1 MAASPPSTAPAMPDP
16 SAASPTTAAAPATA
30 PAIAPITVQ
39 AGLGSNNA
47 TADATGRSVIVLPID
62 PGLTCLRGLSPRR
75 LRFEVEYGLE
85 RGTSANSFLFAA
97 GSTAAGQ
104 PVPPV
109 LVHPPGASFAAPF
122 LEALAAL
129 VPAEAALKVVVGH
142 VNPNRVALLRQLAE
156 RWPALMLVASNAGAR
171 LLSDLWNQQKPGS
184 GAGGS
189 GVAGTGASGAGVSSA
204 ADSIPSGD
212 AGSAPGAASSQ
223 ATPDLAGEA
232 ALPPLPPI
240 DVVKQEVSRELAG
253 GHRLTLIPVPT
264 PRWPGGLVAFEE
276 RTGLLMSGKFFAA
289 HLCGEAFSEANLSST
304 EEDRRYY
311 YDCLMAPMARQVE
324 AVVDRLDE
332 LPIRTIAPGHGPAIA
347 TSWRSLLADYR
358 RWGESQGRSGLTV
371 TLLYAS
377 AYGNTAAI
385 ADALAQGVARSGVRV
400 ESLNCEFAP
409 SEQLIAAIRAGDA
422 LLIGSP
428 TLGGHAPT
436 PIVSALGTVLAEGD
450 REKPVG
456 VFGSFGWSGEA
467 IDLLEN
473 KLRDGGFRFAFEPI
487 RVKFSPDPATLR
499 TLEETGISL
508 GRQLQTEQRRSQR
521 RSGGGGLEESR
532 SNPAVQAL
540 GRLVGSLC
548 VVTARKGEGE
558 AALGGAMVAS
568 WVSQASFNPPGFTVA
583 VARERAVESLLHVGD
598 RFALNVLA
606 AGRETGPMRQFLQP
620 FPPGANRFA
629 GLELEASPGGQPLL
643 PEALAWLEARVT
655 ARMECGDHWIL
666 YAQVSHGG
674 LLDPA
679 GTTAV
684 HQRRSGANY

>member
-1 MAASPPSTAPAMPDP
+1 MAASSLSAAPSMPDP
-16 SAASPTTAAAPATA
+16 AAGAP
-30 PAIAPITVQ
+30 
-39 AGLGSNNA
+39 
-47 TADATGRSVIVLPID
+47 ADATGRSVIVLPVD

-109 LVHPPGASFAAPF
+109 LVHPPGASFAAPY
-122 LEALAAL
+122 LAAL
-129 VPAEAALKVVVGH
+129 ADLLPADAALKVVVGH

-156 RWPALMLVASNAGAR
+156 RWPALMLVASNTGAR
-171 LLSDLWNQQKPGS
+171 LLRDLWSQQKPGA

-189 GVAGTGASGAGVSSA
+189 DVAGTGASGSGVSSA
-204 ADSIPSGD
+204 ADSILSGD
-212 AGSAPGAASSQ
+212 AGAAPGPASSQ
-223 ATPDLAGEA
+223 ATPGRAGEA
-232 ALPPLPPI
+232 ADPSLPPLPPI
-240 DVVKQEVSRELAG
+240 DVVKQEVSRELAD

-289 HLCGEAFSEANLSST
+289 HLCGESFAEANPSST

-499 TLEETGISL
+499 TLEETGIAL
-508 GRQLQTEQRRSQR
+508 GRTLQAEQRRSQR

>member
-1 MAASPPSTAPAMPDP
+1 MPDP
-16 SAASPTTAAAPATA
+16 SAGAPTAAPTAATISVPAGPGSTA
-30 PAIAPITVQ
+30 SI
-39 AGLGSNNA
+39 
-47 TADATGRSVIVLPID
+47 DATGRSVILLPVD

-109 LVHPPGASFAAPF
+109 LVHPPGASFAAPY
-122 LEALAAL
+122 LAAL
-129 VPAEAALKVVVGH
+129 ADLLPADAALKVVVGH

-156 RWPALMLVASNAGAR
+156 RWPALMLVASNTGSR
-171 LLSDLWNQQKPGS
+171 LLRDLWSQQKPGS
-184 GAGGS
+184 GA
-189 GVAGTGASGAGVSSA
+189 
-204 ADSIPSGD
+204 
-212 AGSAPGAASSQ
+212 APGPAPSQ
-223 ATPDLAGEA
+223 ATPGPAGESA
-232 ALPPLPPI
+232 AAPSLPPLPPI
-240 DVVKQEVSRELAG
+240 DVVKQEVSRDLAD

-289 HLCGEAFSEANLSST
+289 HLCGETFAEANPSST

-467 IDLLEN
+467 IDLLEG

-499 TLEETGISL
+499 TLEETGIAL
-508 GRQLQTEQRRSQR
+508 GRALQAEQRRSQR
-521 RSGGGGLEESR
+521 RSGGGGLAESR

-540 GRLVGSLC
+540 GRVVGSLC

-620 FPPGANRFA
+620 FPPGADRFA
-629 GLELEASPGGQPLL
+629 GLELETSPGGQPLL
-643 PEALAWLEARVT
+643 PEALAWLEAQVS

-666 YAQVSHGG
+666 YAQVNQGG
-674 LLDPA
+674 VLDPA

>member
-16 SAASPTTAAAPATA
+16 FAAASTAAT
-30 PAIAPITVQ
+30 ITFQ
-39 AGLGSNNA
+39 AGTGSNNA

-156 RWPALMLVASNAGAR
+156 RWPGLMLVASNAGAR

-212 AGSAPGAASSQ
+212 AGGAPGPASSQ
-223 ATPDLAGEA
+223 ATPSLAGEA
-232 ALPPLPPI
+232 AVPSLPPLPPI

-289 HLCGEAFSEANLSST
+289 HLCGEAFSEANRSST

-324 AVVDRLDE
+324 AVVDRLDA

-499 TLEETGISL
+499 TLEETGIAL

-540 GRLVGSLC
+540 GRVVGSLC

-598 RFALNVLA
+598 RIALNVLA

-620 FPPGANRFA
+620 FPPGSNRFE
-629 GLELEASPGGQPLL
+629 GLELEASPGGQPIL

-674 LLDPA
+674 VLDPA
-679 GTTAV
+679 GTTAL

>member
-1 MAASPPSTAPAMPDP
+1 MAAT
-16 SAASPTTAAAPATA
+16 
-30 PAIAPITVQ
+30 
-39 AGLGSNNA
+39 
-47 TADATGRSVIVLPID
+47 ATGRSVIVLPID
-62 PGLTCLRGLSPRR
+62 PGLTCLRGLSPQR

-189 GVAGTGASGAGVSSA
+189 GVAGTGASGSGVSSA

-212 AGSAPGAASSQ
+212 AGSAPGPASSQ
-223 ATPDLAGEA
+223 ATPGLAGEA
-232 ALPPLPPI
+232 AVPSLPPLPPI

-289 HLCGEAFSEANLSST
+289 HLCGEAFAEANLSST

-347 TSWRSLLADYR
+347 TSWRSLLVDYR

-499 TLEETGISL
+499 TLEETGIAL

-548 VVTARKGEGE
+548 VVTAHKGEGE

>member
-1 MAASPPSTAPAMPDP
+1 M
-16 SAASPTTAAAPATA
+16 
-30 PAIAPITVQ
+30 
-39 AGLGSNNA
+39 
-47 TADATGRSVIVLPID
+47 IVLPID

-499 TLEETGISL
+499 TLEETGIAL